1 MDSVSQKLLN
11 QVNFI
16 RKITQSLASVP
27 LETIAR
33 SQILIRFKLN
43 IIQLSTLTFTA
54 KQLKLLYWVWFGLLF
69 TTQIFLIHN
78 EYRRS

>member
-54 KQLKLLYWVWFGLLF
+54 KQLKLLY
-69 TTQIFLIHN
+69 
-78 EYRRS
+78 

>member
-16 RKITQSLASVP
+16 RRITQSLASVL

-33 SQILIRFKLN
+33 GQILIRFKLN
-43 IIQLSTLTFTA
+43 IIQLSILTFTA
-54 KQLKLLYWVWFGLLF
+54 KQLKLLY
-69 TTQIFLIHN
+69 
-78 EYRRS
+78 

>member
-27 LETIAR
+27 LETIAK

-43 IIQLSTLTFTA
+43 IIQLLTLTFTA
-54 KQLKLLYWVWFGLLF
+54 KQLKLLY
-69 TTQIFLIHN
+69 
-78 EYRRS
+78 

>member
-16 RKITQSLASVP
+16 RRITQSLASVP

-33 SQILIRFKLN
+33 GQILIRFKLN

-54 KQLKLLYWVWFGLLF
+54 KQLKLLY
-69 TTQIFLIHN
+69 
-78 EYRRS
+78 